1 MSSLTEQ
8 ALRMSKSDQVLEAY
22 FLTLYVC
29 AKENIP
35 PNNGLGNLSSENE
48 LSESQKKESE
58 KNRKKI

>member
-1 MSSLTEQ
+1 
-8 ALRMSKSDQVLEAY
+8 MSKSDQVLEAY

-29 AKENIP
+29 AKENIS